1 MQKTAMNPNPE
12 QEMAVNPF
20 AQEQAAE
27 IQPQENAQTY
37 PVEVDGDI
45 VELTLEELIEAAAQG
60 LSKRNAYIR
69 RNRAANAMPNG
80 QIYAAFVEEYP
91 DVRPEDIPQQ
101 VWEWAQQEGSL
112 VSAYRKWEIAE
123 LRDELAA
130 LEMNQKNRRA
140 AVGRSRTGNPREQI
154 RSPSLCSAS
163 NILITSRFNIYI
175 GGKFLWLSISQAS
188 IPTRLRRYSPVRPS
202 SRAKPRRRMT

>member
-12 QEMAVNPF
+12 QEMTVNPF
-20 AQEQAAE
+20 AQEQTAE

-37 PVEVDGDI
+37 PVE
-45 VELTLEELIEAAAQG
+45 EELIDAAAQG
-60 LSKRNAYIR
+60 LSRRNAYIR

-140 AVGRSRTGNPREQI
+140 AVGPAQSDGEPTGADPVT
-154 RSPSLCSAS
+154 LA
-163 NILITSRFNIYI
+163 LL
-175 GGKFLWLSISQAS
+175 GK
-188 IPTRLRRYSPVRPS
+188 
-202 SRAKPRRRMT
+202 